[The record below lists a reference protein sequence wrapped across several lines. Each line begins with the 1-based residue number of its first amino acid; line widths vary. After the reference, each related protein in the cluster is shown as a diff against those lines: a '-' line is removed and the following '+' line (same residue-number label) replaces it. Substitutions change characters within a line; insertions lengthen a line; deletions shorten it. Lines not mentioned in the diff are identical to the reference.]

1 MAEGNVSKMPFV
13 QGHGHITF
21 LSQVIEATSE
31 STLGPTADRKGLE
44 SARSLSMLS

>member
-1 MAEGNVSKMPFV
+1 MSKMLFI

-21 LSQVIEATSE
+21 LSQVKSLEATPE

-44 SARSLSMLS
+44 SARLLSMFSYK